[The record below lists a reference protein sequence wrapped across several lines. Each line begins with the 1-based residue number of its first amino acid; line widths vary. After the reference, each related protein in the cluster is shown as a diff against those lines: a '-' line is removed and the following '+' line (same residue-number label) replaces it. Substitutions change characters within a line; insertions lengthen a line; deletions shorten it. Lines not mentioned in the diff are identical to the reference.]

1 MHLVLFCLLLFIT
14 GWGFFFG
21 AIVLAA
27 INAPNDPNNG
37 SNDIIKA
44 TREPIT
50 KEEMY
55 VIFGFLMTTIAW
67 IVSVYAVLTGA
78 L

>member
-27 INAPNDPNNG
+27 INATNNG
-37 SNDIIKA
+37 SNDIIKV